1 MSAPA
6 WPSKVRQ
13 KTDELCSPARTRT
26 AGSTWIGVILR
37 RLGNG
42 MADESKTGILGHLPP
57 LPRAALNNSVIA
69 MEQAYRQRKGLPLLS
84 DADIEALKAGQPMP
98 WEVGDGG
105 SPTAPASAPATPA
118 AAPVTPLAPPA
129 FAPTAAA
136 SSAGSISPDVA
147 KWVAE
152 GKKWSKSAIAAEQAR
167 RSRKGLPALND
178 AEASALLGEPVEAS
192 APPAVAAASPAV
204 AVAPAAPSGPI
215 STEVAKWVA
224 EGKKWSKSSI
234 AAEQARRGRK
244 GLPALTD
251 AEMTALLGE
260 PAAATAP
267 AAVAAPAAKPGAAAP
282 RPAAGPPSAAAT
294 VSRGGESS
302 TYVGTPAV
310 GTSRAAASAG
320 VASVGPEDNE
330 INQSRRRFA
339 WAAFAAFMTAWFI
352 AFFRFFLPR
361 TLFEPATSFKIGYP
375 ADYGLGVDTKFQQK
389 YRIWV
394 DRTPDR
400 IFVIYARCTHLGCT
414 PDWKPAENKFKC
426 PCHGSGYDS
435 EGVNFEGPA
444 PRPMD
449 RARLEVAPDGQILVD
464 VSKLYQWPKGQP
476 SQFNDPGAFLPT

>member
-1 MSAPA
+1 
-6 WPSKVRQ
+6 
-13 KTDELCSPARTRT
+13 
-26 AGSTWIGVILR
+26 
-37 RLGNG
+37 
-42 MADESKTGILGHLPP
+42 MADESKAGILGRLPP
-57 LPRAALNNSVIA
+57 LPRAALNNSVIG
-69 MEQAYRQRKGLPLLS
+69 MEQAYRQRKGLPLLT

-98 WEVGDGG
+98 WEEGG
-105 SPTAPASAPATPA
+105 VRSSPTPAAAVPTPTAPAA
-118 AAPVTPLAPPA
+118 AAPSVAPLA
-129 FAPTAAA
+129 
-136 SSAGSISPDVA
+136 AGAGTLS
-147 KWVAE
+147 E
-152 GKKWSKSAIAAEQAR
+152 
-167 RSRKGLPALND
+167 
-178 AEASALLGEPVEAS
+178 
-192 APPAVAAASPAV
+192 
-204 AVAPAAPSGPI
+204 
-215 STEVAKWVA
+215 EVAKWVA
-224 EGKKWSKSSI
+224 EGSKWSKSTI

-244 GLPALTD
+244 GLPALNN
-251 AEMTALLGE
+251 AEMSALLGEPVEASVPPAAAAPPAAAPQAAAPVAPSGPISAEVAKWVSEGKKWSKSTIAAEQARRGRKGVPALTASEVAALLGE
-260 PAAATAP
+260 PAATEAP
-267 AAVAAPAAKPGAAAP
+267 AVAAVAAPAARPVAAAP
-282 RPAAGPPSAAAT
+282 RPAAGPPSAAMS
-294 VSRGGESS
+294 VSQSGEST

-320 VASVGPEDNE
+320 VASVGHEDND
-330 INQSRRRFA
+330 INQGRRRFA

-375 ADYGLGVDTKFQQK
+375 ADFGLGVDTKFQQK

-449 RARLEVAPDGQILVD
+449 RAKVEIAPDGQILVD

-476 SQFNDPGAFLPT
+476 SQFNDNGAFLPT

>member
-1 MSAPA
+1 
-6 WPSKVRQ
+6 
-13 KTDELCSPARTRT
+13 
-26 AGSTWIGVILR
+26 
-37 RLGNG
+37 

-57 LPRAALNNSVIA
+57 LPRPALNNSVIG
-69 MEQAYRQRKGLPLLS
+69 MEQAYRQRKGLQLLTA
-84 DADIEALKAGQPMP
+84 ADIEALKAGQPMP
-98 WEVGDGG
+98 WEVGGAA
-105 SPTAPASAPATPA
+105 SPAAASAPATPA
-118 AAPVTPLAPPA
+118 GA
-129 FAPTAAA
+129 
-136 SSAGSISPDVA
+136 
-147 KWVAE
+147 
-152 GKKWSKSAIAAEQAR
+152 
-167 RSRKGLPALND
+167 
-178 AEASALLGEPVEAS
+178 
-192 APPAVAAASPAV
+192 
-204 AVAPAAPSGPI
+204 APAAPASASPAAGAI
-215 STEVAKWVA
+215 SEEVAKWVA
-224 EGKKWSKSSI
+224 QGNKWSKSTI

-244 GLPALTD
+244 GLPALNNAEMSALLGEPVEASAPAAAAPAPTPAAVAPAAKAPSGPISAEVAKWVAEGKKWSKSTIAAEQARRGRKSLPALTD
-251 AEMTALLGE
+251 AEVAALLGE
-260 PAAATAP
+260 PAAAEAP
-267 AAVAAPAAKPGAAAP
+267 AAAPVAAAVA
-282 RPAAGPPSAAAT
+282 RPAAAARPATGPPSAAAT

-320 VASVGPEDNE
+320 VASVGPDDSE
-330 INQSRRRFA
+330 INQGRRRFA

-375 ADYGLGVDTKFQQK
+375 ADFGLGVDTKFQQK

-449 RARLEVAPDGQILVD
+449 RANVQIAPDGQILVD

-476 SQFNDPGAFLPT
+476 SAFNDPGAFLPT

>member
-1 MSAPA
+1 
-6 WPSKVRQ
+6 
-13 KTDELCSPARTRT
+13 
-26 AGSTWIGVILR
+26 
-37 RLGNG
+37 

-57 LPRAALNNSVIA
+57 LPRPALNNSVIG
-69 MEQAYRQRKGLPLLS
+69 MEQAYRQRKRLQLLT

-98 WEVGDGG
+98 WEVGGV
-105 SPTAPASAPATPA
+105 APPAAASAPATPA
-118 AAPVTPLAPPA
+118 GAAPAAP
-129 FAPTAAA
+129 
-136 SSAGSISPDVA
+136 
-147 KWVAE
+147 
-152 GKKWSKSAIAAEQAR
+152 
-167 RSRKGLPALND
+167 
-178 AEASALLGEPVEAS
+178 AS
-192 APPAVAAASPAV
+192 APPAAGA
-204 AVAPAAPSGPI
+204 I
-215 STEVAKWVA
+215 SEEVAKWVA
-224 EGKKWSKSSI
+224 QGNKWSKSTI

-244 GLPALTD
+244 GLPALNNAEMSALLGEPVEASAPAAAAPAPTPAAVAPAAKAPSGPISAEVAKWVAEGKKWSKSTIAAEQARRGRKSLPTLTD
-251 AEMTALLGE
+251 AEVAALLGE
-260 PAAATAP
+260 PASAEAP
-267 AAVAAPAAKPGAAAP
+267 AAAPVAAAVA
-282 RPAAGPPSAAAT
+282 RPAAAARPATGPPSAAAT

-320 VASVGPEDNE
+320 VASVGPDDSE
-330 INQSRRRFA
+330 INQGRRRFA

-375 ADYGLGVDTKFQQK
+375 ADFGLGVDTKFQQK

-449 RARLEVAPDGQILVD
+449 RANVQIAPDGQILVD

-476 SQFNDPGAFLPT
+476 SAFNDPGAFLPT

>member
-1 MSAPA
+1 
-6 WPSKVRQ
+6 
-13 KTDELCSPARTRT
+13 
-26 AGSTWIGVILR
+26 
-37 RLGNG
+37 

-57 LPRAALNNSVIA
+57 LPRPALNNSVIG
-69 MEQAYRQRKGLPLLS
+69 MEQAYRQRKGLQLLT

-98 WEVGDGG
+98 WEVGGVA
-105 SPTAPASAPATPA
+105 APAAASAPATPA
-118 AAPVTPLAPPA
+118 GAAPAAP
-129 FAPTAAA
+129 
-136 SSAGSISPDVA
+136 
-147 KWVAE
+147 
-152 GKKWSKSAIAAEQAR
+152 
-167 RSRKGLPALND
+167 
-178 AEASALLGEPVEAS
+178 AS
-192 APPAVAAASPAV
+192 APPAAGA
-204 AVAPAAPSGPI
+204 I
-215 STEVAKWVA
+215 SEEVAKWVA
-224 EGKKWSKSSI
+224 QGNKWSKSTI

-244 GLPALTD
+244 GLPALNNAEMSALLGEPVEASAPAAAAPAPTPAAVAPAARAPSGPISAEVAKWVAEGKKWSKSTIAAEQARRGRKSLPALTD
-251 AEMTALLGE
+251 AEVAALLGE
-260 PAAATAP
+260 PAAAEAP
-267 AAVAAPAAKPGAAAP
+267 AAAPVAAAVA
-282 RPAAGPPSAAAT
+282 RPAAAARPATGPPSAAAT

-320 VASVGPEDNE
+320 VASVGPDDSE
-330 INQSRRRFA
+330 INQGRRRFA

-375 ADYGLGVDTKFQQK
+375 ADFGLGVDTKFQQK

-449 RARLEVAPDGQILVD
+449 RANVQIAPDGQILVD

-476 SQFNDPGAFLPT
+476 SAFNDSGAFLPT